1 MVQFTIFSCSPLRD
15 VMTTWVVF
23 ITTKKICQ
31 IMQQIM
37 LYRTLIDHNNLL
49 KYLVTSFKHWNMW
62 IPSKVQWMTQKLFK
76 SGKNSSRYAPWIFFW
91 KIFSCLQKYL
101 WHQLARSNIATNF
114 GPSFQKFNPAIFL
127 KSVILE
133 SLSTCIFLKS
143 LSKIRWDFS
152 SYTFK
157 PSWCYFL
164 METTSVLGNYSTLIN
179 IMNKFQMNLR
189 SNIVYI
195 SLLVKVQL
203 ATLFRFVDF

>member
-1 MVQFTIFSCSPLRD
+1 M
-15 VMTTWVVF
+15 
-23 ITTKKICQ
+23 
-31 IMQQIM
+31 
-37 LYRTLIDHNNLL
+37 NLFL
-49 KYLVTSFKHWNMW
+49 ENFQL
-62 IPSKVQWMTQKLFK
+62 PSKVSMASACTFEYCNKF
-76 SGKNSSRYAPWIFFW
+76 
-91 KIFSCLQKYL
+91 C
-101 WHQLARSNIATNF
+101 
-114 GPSFQKFNPAIFL
+114 PSFQKFNPAIFL
-127 KSVILE
+127 KSAILE

-164 METTSVLGNYSTLIN
+164 METTSVLGNYLTLIN

-195 SLLVKVQL
+195 SLFVKVQL